1 MPERRRRLPVA
12 TRNKQTARNANFSRR
27 CRDLRTPLNAI
38 GGYSQLLSMAIHGP
52 VNERQAA
59 ALDRIQRAQQ
69 HLLTL
74 INDILSF
81 AKLEAGQVQI
91 QTTDVDMRG
100 VIEELSGLIA
110 PHARTSGLEMHVE
123 PVLET

>member
-1 MPERRRRLPVA
+1 
-12 TRNKQTARNANFSRR
+12 
-27 CRDLRTPLNAI
+27 
-38 GGYSQLLSMAIHGP
+38 MAIHGP

-59 ALDRIQRAQQ
+59 ALDRIQRAQH

-91 QTTDVDMRG
+91 QPTAVDMRG

-110 PHARTSGLEMHVE
+110 PQARTSGLEMHVE

>member
-1 MPERRRRLPVA
+1 
-12 TRNKQTARNANFSRR
+12 
-27 CRDLRTPLNAI
+27 
-38 GGYSQLLSMAIHGP
+38 MAIHGP

-110 PHARTSGLEMHVE
+110 PQARTSGLEMHVE